1 MDAKRETDAMP
12 QWAGSSWYFLRYVDP
27 HNDDEFANMDK
38 LKYWLPVDW
47 YNGGMEH
54 VTRHLIYSRF
64 WHRFLYDLGLVPTD
78 EPYKKRTAQGLIL
91 GPDGEKMSK
100 SRGNVIDPLDV
111 IEEYGADTL
120 RTYILFMGDYAI
132 ECPWNEDA
140 IKGVNRFLDRVYNLK
155 DRVIEGSYSKEL
167 ETAIHKCI
175 KKVSNDIENM
185 KFNTAIAELMKLVNT
200 YYEQKNITTSDY
212 EVLIKLLYPFAPH
225 ITEELNKEV
234 LNKDSLVY
242 SNWPVYEEDKTID
255 NTFEMII
262 QVNGKLRDKVI
273 VKRDITKEEME
284 EVSLKRDNIIKFVK
298 NKEIIKVISVPNKL
312 VNIVVK

>member
-1 MDAKRETDAMP
+1 
-12 QWAGSSWYFLRYVDP
+12 
-27 HNDDEFANMDK
+27 
-38 LKYWLPVDW
+38 
-47 YNGGMEH
+47 
-54 VTRHLIYSRF
+54 
-64 WHRFLYDLGLVPTD
+64 
-78 EPYKKRTAQGLIL
+78 
-91 GPDGEKMSK
+91 
-100 SRGNVIDPLDV
+100 
-111 IEEYGADTL
+111 
-120 RTYILFMGDYAI
+120 MGDYAI

-242 SNWPVYEEDKTID
+242 SSWPVYEEDKTID